1 MAALS
6 GHRGKNDGIKE
17 VVNMWEIWHVVRG
30 LREELIVAQ

>member
-17 VVNMWEIWHVVRG
+17 VMNMRAVWHVVRG
-30 LREELIVAQ
+30 LREELIVTQ